1 MLAILLVTCVGNAMQ
16 VLSWGGWDLSA
27 PSVSVLD
34 QFISAMVYRADIQTI
49 SDLSN
54 PGTAFHA
61 AIVFLVVIATA
72 ALIWKLNGRAWAYAY
87 VAVIPFLNWSFGT
100 VPSFEFIAPNDMFEH
115 GVKINP
121 LTMVTGLVFV
131 LRDFVQRE
139 MGHKVLIL
147 MAVAI
152 AWSFYYSWPVIAIA
166 SGLAFAI
173 SETAD
178 WLLFTFTKYR
188 LSTRILLSSALA
200 APIDTTVFLYGAD
213 LAKVM
218 AGIAEPGSEFHFAN
232 WVVFVIG
239 KMVGAVIVS
248 YMMRMRENRG
258 EVDPQAA

>member
-1 MLAILLVTCVGNAMQ
+1 MSVNPSPIDQLLAAL
-16 VLSWGGWDLSA
+16 
-27 PSVSVLD
+27 
-34 QFISAMVYRADIQTI
+34 VYRADISTI
-49 SDLSN
+49 ADLGN
-54 PGTAFHA
+54 PATALHA
-61 AIVFLVVIATA
+61 AIVFAIIMATA
-72 ALIWKLNGRAWAYAY
+72 FLIWRLNGRIWAFAY

-100 VPSFEFIAPNDMFEH
+100 VPSYEFIAPNELFEH

-173 SETAD
+173 SETVD
-178 WLLFTFTKYR
+178 WILFTFTKYR

-218 AGIAEPGSEFHFAN
+218 AGIGEPGSEFHFAN

-239 KMVGAVIVS
+239 KMVGAVVVS
-248 YMMRMRENRG
+248 WMMRMREERG